1 MGRVELFPENLTAA
15 VDEGRTPLLKQIGGE
30 IERDAIANAP
40 ELTGD
45 LKAGI
50 HAQAPDGDTVVIQA
64 EANHPDEAGGEG
76 EYAYWV
82 EVGTSDTPAS
92 RYLERALYRKR
103 G

>member
-1 MGRVELFPENLTAA
+1 MGRVVLYPENLTAA
-15 VDEGRTPLLKQIGGE
+15 IDEGRTAMLAEIAGE

-45 LKAGI
+45 LRGGI
-50 HAQAPDGDTVVIQA
+50 HAEDPKGDSVAIQA
-64 EANHPDEAGGEG
+64 QANHPDEPGGEG

-82 EVGTSDTPAS
+82 EVGTSDTPAA